1 MSIDWITVAAQIA
14 NFLVLVWLLKRFLY
28 RPILDGIDAR
38 EAEIATRMDSAVAA
52 KAKAEAVEAAFE
64 EKMRALNAAQSEMEE
79 TVRKAA
85 EAQRDALLADAQ
97 LRMEQEHTNW
107 QAHQADE
114 ARKFAASLH
123 SAGASAVLQ
132 VTRKALTDLADQTL
146 EARMAQH
153 LMQQIQPMIADLG
166 RAVGQA
172 KTAVLTSHDPMLP
185 AAQSAVMTALQ
196 AQFPDVQL
204 RFETDAAQAP
214 GLMLRMGGAQVA
226 WTVDSYIDGLDA
238 LVADQLATTQSVSGM
253 DQKAQPK

>member
-14 NFLVLVWLLKRFLY
+14 IFLVLVWLLKRFLY

-38 EAEIATRMDSAVAA
+38 EAEIATRMHSAVAA
-52 KAKAEAVEAAFE
+52 KALATAAEAAFA
-64 EKMRALNAAQSEMEE
+64 EKTRALNTAQSEMEE

-85 EAQRDALLADAQ
+85 EAQRDSLLADAQ
-97 LRMEQEHTNW
+97 LRMAQEHTNW
-107 QAHQADE
+107 QTHQAAE
-114 ARKFAASLH
+114 ARNYTASLH
-123 SAGASAVLQ
+123 RAGASAVLKMP
-132 VTRKALTDLADQTL
+132 RKALTDLADETL

-153 LMQQIQPMIADLG
+153 LMQQIQPMIADLE

-172 KTAVLTSHDPMLP
+172 KTAVFTSRDPMLP
-185 AAQSAVMTALQ
+185 AAQSAVTAALQ
-196 AQFPDVQL
+196 AQFPDIQL

-238 LVADQLATTQSVSGM
+238 LMADQLANGM
-253 DQKAQPK
+253 DQRAQPK